1 MANEMTTRIASQLQ
15 PATSGRS
22 VSTTTESPSAS
33 PRKAPAEEN
42 TATAASQTNGRGGR
56 SRDAKAVTA
65 AVREINDYV
74 QNLQR
79 ELNFSYDEGAGR
91 TVIKVT
97 DSDGKVIRQIPPD
110 EALALARRL
119 RDVLDKDQ
127 SQGLLM
133 KVKA

>member
-1 MANEMTTRIASQLQ
+1 MANEMTTQIAAKLQ
-15 PATSGRS
+15 PATSAHR
-22 VSTTTESPSAS
+22 A
-33 PRKAPAEEN
+33 R
-42 TATAASQTNGRGGR
+42 AASVPSRANGESTPSGGN
-56 SRDAKAVTA
+56 STVTA
-65 AVREINDYV
+65 SQSNERRGRAGDAQDVNTAVREINDYV

-79 ELNFSYDEGAGR
+79 ELNFSYDKSAGR

-110 EALALARRL
+110 EALALARHL

-127 SQGLLM
+127 AQGLLM